1 MAVLVLYYYFHIVF
15 ILEYSIS
22 VFWKSKV
29 LAYTVFE
36 TMIFLLPISG
46 DHILSSSTK
55 TFATDV
61 IKCLIMYIFGLTHST
76 YPSPATY
83 NHHLVKCESNYFNR
97 RTF

>member
-15 ILEYSIS
+15 ILEFSIS

-29 LAYTVFE
+29 LAYTIFE

-61 IKCLIMYIFGLTHST
+61 IKCLIMFD
-76 YPSPATY
+76 
-83 NHHLVKCESNYFNR
+83 VYFWPN
-97 RTF
+97 TQHIPIPGYL